1 VQWSEAKLCTYFP
14 LGENWVRMSA
24 IDTFELALEPI
35 SLFWRRRLQERL
47 LKFVNCVVPVFVAG
61 FCVMNE
67 SRLSGWV
74 AQREAVLPL
83 AVIVLLL
90 SLLSKRLRSLL
101 VLTLCYGVA
110 FMAVRDIGRVG
121 IQPLP
126 EALNYDFLDWSRP
139 AILLVIAGLASTA
152 AFMETFHPGTVW
164 ARRCY
169 FAAAALYFL
178 GLGVIHVG
186 KYGSWKAVL
195 LCVTGVTAIFGCLHA
210 ERIVSAE
217 SEEEEDEITDEMVQ
231 GLIEEAHQRSLLAK
245 EWHEPSG
252 GEMSHSEKNASGSSP
267 TPAIN

>member
-1 VQWSEAKLCTYFP
+1 
-14 LGENWVRMSA
+14 MSA
-24 IDTFELALEPI
+24 IDTIETAPEPPY
-35 SLFWRRRLQERL
+35 LLWQRQMQERIHKL
-47 LKFVNCVVPVFVAG
+47 LTCVVPVVVAG
-61 FCVMNE
+61 ICVLNE
-67 SRLSGWV
+67 TRLSMWA
-74 AQREAVLPL
+74 AQHEAVLPL

-90 SLLSKRLRSLL
+90 SLLSHRLRNVL

-121 IQPLP
+121 SQPLP
-126 EALNYDFLDWSRP
+126 SAIDYDFLDHSRP
-139 AILLVIAGLASTA
+139 AILLVIAGLSATA

-195 LCVTGVTAIFGCLHA
+195 LIITGLTSVFGCIFA

-217 SEEEEDEITDEMVQ
+217 IEEEEEEVSDEVVQ
-231 GLIEEAHQRSLLAK
+231 GLVEAAHQRSLRAK
-245 EWHEPSG
+245 EWHEPVANDTIN
-252 GEMSHSEKNASGSSP
+252 SEPTPTGSGSA
-267 TPAIN
+267 PAPVVN